1 MKMQYSSHT
10 LLENIYYNWVE
21 AIITWADY
29 IYHKNH
35 SMENI
40 FPKLIIAELL
50 KYILFIIIMRKVSGG
65 NELFLIQTGFTNWAI
80 LINFFLQIK

>member
-1 MKMQYSSHT
+1 
-10 LLENIYYNWVE
+10 
-21 AIITWADY
+21 
-29 IYHKNH
+29 
-35 SMENI
+35 MENI
-40 FPKLIIAELL
+40 FPKLIIAELQ